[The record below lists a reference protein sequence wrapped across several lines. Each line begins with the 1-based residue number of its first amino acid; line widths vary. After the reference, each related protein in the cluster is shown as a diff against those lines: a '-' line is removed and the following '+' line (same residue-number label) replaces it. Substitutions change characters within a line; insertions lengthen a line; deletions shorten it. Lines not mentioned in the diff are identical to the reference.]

1 MAVSSRSI
9 ADLEARLAANWS
21 EDIDDDEAATTPRS
35 IVPAFKDMAT
45 LEAKL
50 AANWSEETSKR
61 QGRPPHADAAATDI
75 ERQHRCRHEKRET
88 RKRQIA
94 ILDMETDPFDAQLKK
109 HIKPF
114 LCVLYSDEFEP
125 IIVWEESREKFIRNV
140 LDAIEG
146 LPGSWIIYAH
156 NGGKFDFHFLVSQ
169 LRGEVK
175 FKGRGIMSA
184 RVGNHELRDSSH
196 IIPERLAAF
205 AKDKFDYDRNRDDIF
220 DIATRKPNRDRWRED
235 IIKYCIADCRY
246 TLDIVKSFIENY
258 GFKLTIGQAAMSEL
272 RKHYNVKKINEG
284 FDRQLRQFYFGGR
297 VECLAGRG
305 HFVGDYELHDVN
317 SMYPAV
323 MANCQHPIGDFNDYD
338 IRCGEPNDR
347 TVFVDLVCRNRGA
360 LIGRDSEG
368 FTSATIEHG
377 RFRTTIWEYNVARQY
392 GLIDD
397 VEIIASW
404 DCRLRSN
411 FSDFILPLYD
421 NRLKTKDAM
430 RELKDQGLQTTS
442 AFLDLKKDDIFFK
455 LLLNNSYGKFAMNP
469 KNYREH
475 YLTDPCERP
484 PEEWFKSIEEMDRE
498 DSIEFRQPIFS
509 NSEYA
514 IWQKPSPS
522 FRYNNV
528 GTAASITGAARAVL
542 LAAIQQAKGAIYCD
556 TDSIICKSLAGVD
569 QHKSALGAWD
579 LEDQYSEVIVNGK
592 KLYAVWHKKPKI
604 LTPEQIAD
612 GLKSEYTVKSKGTA
626 QITWAEMLDMLNG
639 ANVVKF
645 NKAPTFTKFSTQT
658 YMSRSIRAT
667 AQVMKVG

>member
-1 MAVSSRSI
+1 MASPPSRSI
-9 ADLEARLAANWS
+9 ADLEARLALNWN
-21 EDIDDDEAATTPRS
+21 EDDDTPPLQSLAA
-35 IVPAFKDMAT
+35 VPAFRELADI
-45 LEAKL
+45 EARL
-50 AANWSEETSKR
+50 QANGKPETSKR
-61 QGRPPHADAAATDI
+61 QGRPPCHDEAVSPL
-75 ERQHRCRHEKRET
+75 ERQHKCRHEKRET

-94 ILDMETDPFDAQLKK
+94 ILDMETDPFDAKLKR

-125 IIVWEESREKFIRNV
+125 IIIWEENRDEFIRGV
-140 LDAIEG
+140 LSAISG

-156 NGGKFDFHFLVSQ
+156 NGGKFDFLFLVSQ

-184 RVGNHELRDSSH
+184 RVGEHELRDSSH

-220 DIATRKPNRDRWRED
+220 DIASRKPNRDRWRKE
-235 IIKYCIADCRY
+235 IIDYCIADCRY
-246 TLDIVKSFIENY
+246 TLNIVKSFIENF

-272 RKHYNVKKINEG
+272 RKHYNVKKINHG
-284 FDRQLRQFYFGGR
+284 FDTQLRQFYFGGR

-323 MANCQHPIGDFNDYD
+323 MANCEHPIGDFSDYD
-338 IRCGEPNDR
+338 LRRGEPNAS
-347 TVFVDLVCRNRGA
+347 TVFVDLVCHNKGA
-360 LIGRDSEG
+360 LIARDAEG
-368 FTSATIEHG
+368 FTSATIDRG

-392 GLIDD
+392 GLIED

-411 FSDFILPLYD
+411 FSNFIHPLYD

-430 RELKDQGLQTTS
+430 RALKEQGLQTTP

-469 KNYREH
+469 ANYREH
-475 YLTDPCERP
+475 YLTDPGERP
-484 PEEWFKSIEEMDRE
+484 PEEWFKSLEELDDHDRIEYL
-498 DSIEFRQPIFS
+498 QPIFS

-542 LAAIQQAKGAIYCD
+542 LAALQHAKGAIYCD
-556 TDSIICKSLAGVD
+556 TDSIICRALEGV
-569 QHKSALGAWD
+569 QKHKSDLGAWD
-579 LEDQYSEVIVNGK
+579 LEDEFSKVIVNGK

-612 GLKSEYTVKSKGTA
+612 GLKSDYTVKSKGTA
-626 QITWAEMLDMLNG
+626 QITWQEMLDMLNG

-645 NKAPTFTKFSTQT
+645 NKAPTFTKFSTQN

-667 AQVMKVG
+667 AQIMKVG